1 MVILNSGCN
10 FFAFQKRHKYDLRKL
25 LCIGMKPGGV
35 QKSSGLDLKGK
46 GKSIFFTNLYLA
58 SFKSLG
64 PLFLII
70 LRWFHY
76 NNVVRNNGILC
87 LVMYYVQNNVF
98 VSLFFVIN
106 LLILNW
112 FFFFFWIFFL
122 ILCLPNSKFWLHPCV
137 PCLPLYV
144 TFLLVEWIRQKLRW
158 KGKHE
163 WIR

>member
-1 MVILNSGCN
+1 MRNLSLWSFCLSHRKKKKKILVILNNGCN
-10 FFAFQKRHKYDLRKL
+10 FFAFEKKHKYDLRKL
-25 LCIGMKPGGV
+25 LCIGMKSGGV

-70 LRWFHY
+70 LHWFQY

-98 VSLFFVIN
+98 ASLFFVIN

-112 FFFFFWIFFL
+112 IFLFFFGIFF
-122 ILCLPNSKFWLHPCV
+122 
-137 PCLPLYV
+137 PLY
-144 TFLLVEWIRQKLRW
+144 FAFQIRNFGSILAYLAYLCM
-158 KGKHE
+158 
-163 WIR
+163 

>member
-1 MVILNSGCN
+1 MVISNSGCN
-10 FFAFQKRHKYDLRKL
+10 FFVFEKKHSYDPRKL
-25 LCIGMKPGGV
+25 LCIGMKLGV
-35 QKSSGLDLKGK
+35 VQNGPALDLNGK
-46 GKSIFFTNLYLA
+46 GISIFFTNLYLA
-58 SFKSLG
+58 SSFQSLG

-112 FFFFFWIFFL
+112 FFFFFGFFSLYFAFL
-122 ILCLPNSKFWLHPCV
+122 IRNSGSILAYLAYLCM
-137 PCLPLYV
+137 
-144 TFLLVEWIRQKLRW
+144 
-158 KGKHE
+158 
-163 WIR
+163 